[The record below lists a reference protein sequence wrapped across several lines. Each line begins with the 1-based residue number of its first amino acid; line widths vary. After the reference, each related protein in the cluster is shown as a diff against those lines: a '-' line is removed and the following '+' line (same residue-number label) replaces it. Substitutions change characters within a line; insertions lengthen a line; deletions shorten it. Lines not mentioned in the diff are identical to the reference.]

1 MPSPRLY
8 PATRVALTIVLAAQ
22 AAAMFLLPQAVAI
35 HSAWGLLLVPL
46 ASTHHTLWSLV
57 HEAIHGTLAT
67 PSRLNERLG
76 RLLAVLH
83 GAPFAVLRLGHLLH
97 HRHNRSAL
105 DAAECYDP
113 ARRGAAAAAAGYY
126 ARLRGGLYLAEVAAG
141 VLLLLPR
148 SAAGAA
154 ARRLAAADP
163 MVALMAQRLLEPAT
177 LRIVRVDVSASLLLW
192 TGAALWW
199 GDQAWMLGGFVA
211 LRALAI
217 SLTDNLHHYGTPL
230 GERRYATD
238 LAAPRWLGAVLL
250 DFQFHGVH
258 HRHPALP

>member
-97 HRHNRSAL
+97 HRHNRSAWMQPS
-105 DAAECYDP
+105 ATTRP
-113 ARRGAAAAAAGYY
+113 GAARPRRRPATT
-126 ARLRGGLYLAEVAAG
+126 LAC
-141 VLLLLPR
+141 
-148 SAAGAA
+148 GAA
-154 ARRLAAADP
+154 FTSRRWPPACCCSCPGLRP
-163 MVALMAQRLLEPAT
+163 VLPPGSWQRP
-177 LRIVRVDVSASLLLW
+177 
-192 TGAALWW
+192 
-199 GDQAWMLGGFVA
+199 
-211 LRALAI
+211 
-217 SLTDNLHHYGTPL
+217 TP
-230 GERRYATD
+230 
-238 LAAPRWLGAVLL
+238 WL
-250 DFQFHGVH
+250 
-258 HRHPALP
+258 P